1 MGRYTLFLL
10 MEEAESQALIICAC
24 ATNIW
29 PLSRQLPLSPESAS
43 NRSSGRVAKMTPQ
56 AGLQPRP

>member
-10 MEEAESQALIICAC
+10 MEEAESQALIICVC

-29 PLSRQLPLSPESAS
+29 PLSRQLLSPESAS

-56 AGLQPRP
+56 ADLQPRP